1 MTSLIAY
8 SDDASYCALYIR
20 VDESDYVFQASLKA
34 SLMASLMTS
43 LIASL
48 MTSLMTSVMT
58 SLIR

>member
-8 SDDASYCALYIR
+8 SDDASHWARHIR
-20 VDESDYVFQASLKA
+20 VDESDDVFQASLKA
-34 SLMASLMTS
+34 SLMASLMAS

-48 MTSLMTSVMT
+48 MASLMT